1 MHEEGRGIDLI
12 EIDTLE
18 GGSFGGKSEQI
29 NMCLLKG
36 GRWSYYQDTDSG
48 VLHTS
53 TLKTMKN

>member
-1 MHEEGRGIDLI
+1 MERGLDLI